1 MDSPPKKGS
10 DSKPQSILKEPRNSS
25 LSKLQ
30 RNSEVRVESENVQE
44 TPKGVGLVPKLMVSQ
59 DVSATKAL
67 GSPKYGK
74 RKALQS

>member
-1 MDSPPKKGS
+1 MDSPPKGS
-10 DSKPQSILKEPRNSS
+10 SSKPQSILKEPRNSS

-30 RNSEVRVESENVQE
+30 RNSEVRVESEHVQV